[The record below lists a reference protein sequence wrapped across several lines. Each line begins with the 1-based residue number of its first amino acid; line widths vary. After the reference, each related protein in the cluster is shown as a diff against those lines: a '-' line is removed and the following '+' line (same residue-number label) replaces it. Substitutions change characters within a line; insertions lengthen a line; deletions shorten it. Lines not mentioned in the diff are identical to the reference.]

1 MEIMKSM
8 MTTSTTTMMSDVDDD
23 PVMLK
28 IVLQTTT
35 TTATKKRDNHR
46 MRSLEV
52 SHIGTVCWDLP
63 VSKYNGG
70 DSVVIITSSLFI
82 CCVNC
87 RLLEK
92 LCPGPRFFC
101 LDKTRY
107 FANYRSVQTHA
118 LN

>member
-8 MTTSTTTMMSDVDDD
+8 VTTSTTTMMSDVDDD

-46 MRSLEV
+46 TRSLEV

-70 DSVVIITSSLFI
+70 DNVV
-82 CCVNC
+82 
-87 RLLEK
+87 
-92 LCPGPRFFC
+92 
-101 LDKTRY
+101 RY
-107 FANYRSVQTHA
+107 FANYQSVQTHA
-118 LN
+118 LNE